1 MQAIQ
6 SEHKIVITNWTPP
19 PPLPDNIEEEL
30 WNMLERSIHSIRKGH
45 KSSITLPYHME
56 ELYRASERLCL
67 LQFQSW
73 THDRLYKECKDMAN
87 EIFNGLIQKSG
98 SLSTDIDYLQLIQ
111 DIWSDYTFKY
121 SILKNMFY
129 YLDRTYMTHTPD
141 IIPLWNTGMELFKTI
156 ILTPDIRNHITKC
169 LISLFE
175 TIRISDSNS
184 DSNLLLKKQIID
196 ILYQLNIYDKCFEEP
211 FLSNSR
217 EYYTNY
223 SNSLIETKSNLSP
236 KDFISSYLNKVNT
249 CLEKESQ
256 QMDNLSIATL
266 HPNTKSEL
274 LKDIEDHLI
283 RIPLE
288 QVLSVGFESLLEI
301 HENHSL
307 LELLYMLVDRVKSFD
322 ILKIHLGNYIK
333 KKGSLILSSSNEF
346 TIIEQVIQFKQSLD
360 NIIITC
366 FHRCEPLQN
375 ALKESFE
382 TFLNNKSNKSAEWI
396 AKYLDMLLCAPNYT
410 ETRQLS
416 QKDLDSKIDQ
426 ILTLFRF
433 IQGKD
438 IFEAFFKKDLA
449 KRLLLGKSTNLD
461 VEKGILS
468 GLKAECG
475 PAFTS
480 KLEGM
485 FKDIELSKELDNAF
499 QQSIKYVQKIPSGLE
514 IQPFI
519 LTAGFWP
526 SYGDKSSVVLPKKLK
541 QCQQAFEQFYLD
553 KHNGR
558 RLAWQHNL
566 EHCIVKAN
574 MPSGVKLELCVSLY
588 QAAVLNCFT
597 KKRIE
602 LSVNDIIKSSGLD
615 YHVDNEL
622 ERIILSLTNSK
633 HPILIVKGKSD
644 ASSLSL
650 EDIVCIN
657 ENFTSKHYRVVM
669 HPYLLTEEAI
679 DQRQKEQEASITM
692 DQVYQDRHHQMDA
705 AIVRIMKS
713 AQVMSNT
720 QLMTELFS
728 ILKFPIRTVD
738 LKKRIDSLIGREF
751 LQRDKDNPQLYRY
764 LA

>member
-1 MQAIQ
+1 MQSTQ
-6 SEHKIVITNWTPP
+6 LERKIIITNWTPP
-19 PPLPDNIEEEL
+19 PPLPDNIEKDL
-30 WNMLERSIHSIRKGH
+30 WGMLERSIHSIRKGH

-73 THDRLYKECKDMAN
+73 TYERLYKECKDMTN
-87 EIFNGLIQKSG
+87 ETFNTLVQKSG
-98 SLSTDIDYLQLIQ
+98 SLSTNSDYLQLIQ
-111 DIWSDYTFKY
+111 DIWSDYVFKY

-129 YLDRTYMTHTPD
+129 YLDRTYMAHTPD
-141 IIPLWNTGMELFKTI
+141 ILPLWNTGMELFKTI
-156 ILTPDIRNHITKC
+156 VLTSDIRNHITKC

-175 TIRISDSNS
+175 AIRTSDS

-196 ILYQLNIYDKCFEEP
+196 ILYQLNIYEKCFEDP

-223 SNSLIETKSNLSP
+223 SNKLLETRFNLSSN
-236 KDFISSYLNKVNT
+236 DFISSYLNKVNT

-256 QMDNLSIATL
+256 QMDSLSINTL
-266 HPNTKSEL
+266 HSNTKSEL
-274 LKDIEDHLI
+274 LKDMENHLI

-288 QVLSVGFESLLEI
+288 QVLSVGFESLLDI

-307 LELLYMLVDRVKSFD
+307 LKLLYILVDRVKSFD

-346 TIIEQVIQFKQSLD
+346 TVIEQVIQFKQSLD
-360 NIIITC
+360 NIIFTC
-366 FHRCEPLQN
+366 FHQCEPLQN

-396 AKYLDMLLCAPNYT
+396 AKYLNMLLSASSYT
-410 ETRQLS
+410 EARQIS
-416 QKDLDSKIDQ
+416 QKDLNFKIEQ
-426 ILTLFRF
+426 VLILFRF

-449 KRLLLGKSTNLD
+449 KRLLLGKSANLD
-461 VEKGILS
+461 VEKAILS

-485 FKDIELSKELDNAF
+485 FKDIEISKELDNVF
-499 QQSIKYVQKIPSGLE
+499 HQSVKYSQKIPSGLE

-526 SYGDKSSVVLPKKLK
+526 SYGDKSSAVLPNKLK

-566 EHCIVKAN
+566 EHCIIKVN
-574 MPSGVKLELCVSLY
+574 LPSGVKVELCASLY
-588 QAAVLNCFT
+588 QTAVLSCFT
-597 KKRIE
+597 KKKIE
-602 LSVNDIIKSSGLD
+602 LSVSDIIKSSGLD

-622 ERIILSLTNSK
+622 KRVILSLTNSK
-633 HPILIVKGKSD
+633 HPILIVKGRDD

-650 EDIVCIN
+650 EDIICIN
-657 ENFTSKHYRVVM
+657 ESFTSKHYRVVM
-669 HPYLLTEEAI
+669 HPYLLTGEAI
-679 DQRQKEQEASITM
+679 DQLQKEQESNITM
-692 DQVYQDRHHQMDA
+692 NQVYQDRQHQMDA

-713 AQVMSNT
+713 AQVMSST

-728 ILKFPIRTVD
+728 VLKFPIRTID
-738 LKKRIDSLIGREF
+738 LKKRIDSLIDREF
-751 LQRDKDNPQLYRY
+751 LQRDKENSQLYRY